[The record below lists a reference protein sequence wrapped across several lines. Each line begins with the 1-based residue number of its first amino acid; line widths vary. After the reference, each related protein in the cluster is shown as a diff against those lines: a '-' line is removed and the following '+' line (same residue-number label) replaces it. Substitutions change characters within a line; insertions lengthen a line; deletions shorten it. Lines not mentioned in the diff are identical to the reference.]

1 MPARPAAGDDL
12 PEIPANKNWL
22 GDALI
27 YRFLVRYPL
36 WSAFSRVAAQI
47 EGELPLA
54 NDGPLI
60 VYLNHPSWWDG
71 YLCFV
76 IDRILLRSRFDSYL
90 MMEDLQLRSYRF
102 FTWSGAFSVDR
113 TRAESAARSLRYIAA
128 LLGREQPS
136 SLFIFPQGTIS
147 PNDQRPLRLYRGA
160 AQIAAQLN
168 REVSFLPVALRYEFG
183 KEQRPEALM
192 RIGPA
197 HRVAPPL
204 HATALTR
211 ELQQRLSQNC
221 DQLRDDF
228 LEGRTASYP
237 TIVHGRTGINRLFDR
252 FLARILPRSASD

>member
-1 MPARPAAGDDL
+1 MPVKPVLGSDL

-22 GDALI
+22 GDLLI
-27 YRFLVRYPL
+27 YRLLVRYPL
-36 WSAFSRVAAQI
+36 WRSFSRIAAQI
-47 EGELPLA
+47 EGELPKA
-54 NDGPLI
+54 ADGPLI

-76 IDRILLRSRFDSYL
+76 IDRILLRSSFDSYL
-90 MMEDLQLRSYRF
+90 MMEDRQLRSYRF

-113 TRAESAARSLRYIAA
+113 ARPESAARSLRYSAA
-128 LLGREQPS
+128 LLRRDQPS
-136 SLFIFPQGTIS
+136 SLYIFPQGTIS

-160 AQIAAQLN
+160 AQIAVQLK
-168 REVSFLPVALRYEFG
+168 RDVTFLPVALRYEFG

-197 HRVAPPL
+197 HRATPPL
-204 HATALTR
+204 HVTALTR

-228 LEGRTASYP
+228 LAGRTAAYP
-237 TIVHGRTGINRLFDR
+237 AILHGRVGINRLFDR
-252 FLARILPRSASD
+252 LFAWMLPRSASK